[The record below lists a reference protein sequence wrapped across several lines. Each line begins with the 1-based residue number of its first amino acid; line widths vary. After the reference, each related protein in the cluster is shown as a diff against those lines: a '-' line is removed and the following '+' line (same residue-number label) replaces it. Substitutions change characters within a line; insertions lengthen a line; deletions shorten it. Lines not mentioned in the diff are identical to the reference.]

1 MASQIFAITV
11 RPSTKWEEPLHVE
24 AALENR
30 PVARA
35 RGGGLRWWIK
45 GSDGTAGKRLS
56 ALGER
61 KTPPPQPRWPK
72 IGKKVDPEESV
83 RGAAPRSRGGG
94 GGGLRSVRGFGG
106 GGRTR
111 LCNLACGK

>member
-35 RGGGLRWWIK
+35 RGGGLRWWAV
-45 GSDGTAGKRLS
+45 DE
-56 ALGER
+56 GER
-61 KTPPPQPRWPK
+61 WHSREAAERARR
-72 IGKKVDPEESV
+72 EEDATAPASV
-83 RGAAPRSRGGG
+83 A
-94 GGGLRSVRGFGG
+94 
-106 GGRTR
+106 
-111 LCNLACGK
+111 

>member
-1 MASQIFAITV
+1 V
-11 RPSTKWEEPLHVE
+11 DC
-24 AALENR
+24 
-30 PVARA
+30 
-35 RGGGLRWWIK
+35 GGGRWIK

-94 GGGLRSVRGFGG
+94 GGGLKSVRGFGG
-106 GGRTR
+106 GGRTW